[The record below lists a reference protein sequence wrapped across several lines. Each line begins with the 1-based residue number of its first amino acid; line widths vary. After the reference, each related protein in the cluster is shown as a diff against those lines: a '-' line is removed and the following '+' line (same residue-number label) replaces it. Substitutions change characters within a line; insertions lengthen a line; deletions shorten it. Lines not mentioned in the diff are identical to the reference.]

1 MQENSKQN
9 HKFVVQN
16 KTRVMRLPA
25 TGNKMLMCV
34 DEVKTLKRISRREEE
49 IVRLLY
55 VAFLI
60 DWEEE
65 KPHRHWVGQRAEDY
79 KITNYFESSL
89 QCNVGK
95 TPIIK
100 LEMSEQ
106 CVSCGDKLLTAPCFC
121 EV

>member
-9 HKFVVQN
+9 HKFVVQS

-34 DEVKTLKRISRREEE
+34 DEVKTLKTISRREGET
-49 IVRLLY
+49 VRLLY
-55 VAFLI
+55 MTFLV

-65 KPHRHWVGQRAEDY
+65 KTHRYWVGQRAEDY
-79 KITNYFESSL
+79 EITNYIESAL

-95 TPIIK
+95 TLIIK
-100 LEMSEQ
+100 LEMSDQ
-106 CVSCGDKLLTAPCFC
+106 CVSCGDKLLTAQCLC